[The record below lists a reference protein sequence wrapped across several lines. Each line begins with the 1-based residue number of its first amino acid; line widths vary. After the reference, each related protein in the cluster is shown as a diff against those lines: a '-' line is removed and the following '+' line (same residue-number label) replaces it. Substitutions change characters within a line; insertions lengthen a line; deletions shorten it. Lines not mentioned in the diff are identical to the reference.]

1 MKVLLSWLREFAPFE
16 GDPVALADDM
26 SDLGMAVESIDH
38 VGQGLDGIVV
48 ARVVDL
54 RPHPNADK
62 IQLVDVDRGDGEVL
76 QVCCGAFNMAVG
88 DLVPLATLGTTM
100 PNGLVIEKRKLRGEW
115 SNGML
120 CSAAELGFGSDHS
133 GIQILESSVELGAD
147 LKSALGIEAD
157 VLYDLEVN
165 PNRPD
170 AMSIAGV
177 ARDLAARRKLPFELP
192 APAISEGG
200 GLVDELASVEI
211 VDADLCGRF
220 VVRVLRGIG
229 LRPSS
234 DRIANRLLAL
244 GMRPINNVVD
254 ISNYVMLELGQPNH
268 TFDLAKVPN
277 GALRVRWAREGEV
290 ITTLDGV
297 ARTMTAGDGVVAD
310 GSDTAISIAGVM
322 GGVSTEIDA
331 STTDVLLEMAWWQ
344 PMAIARSAKRL
355 GLRSEAS
362 ARFERG
368 TDPAIIELAGQRFA
382 ELLLAEQGE
391 LVTGVID
398 AGGDLPD
405 PAVVEVR
412 PTRVNGL
419 LGTDLTSD
427 QIVGYLEPIGFTVD
441 GDGGSGSV
449 RVAVPSFRPDTSTE
463 TDIIEEIA
471 RHHGYGAIRRTFPSI
486 TRAGGLSP
494 RQSERRLLRQV
505 LVGLGIDE
513 ALPMPFLE
521 PGELAP
527 TGDRPPMVIITNPLA
542 AEESALRA
550 SLQPGLLKVLSYNA
564 SHRNVGVRLF
574 EIGRVFHAS
583 SDQVLPR
590 EPEHLAVVLSGADP
604 RDAVGVWRVLVDAL
618 AIDDATIRQATV
630 PGLHPSRAAEVLV
643 GGSIVG
649 SVGEID
655 PDVTTALGLPERVAW
670 LEIDLDHLLALPHG
684 RRSYRP
690 VSRYPSSDL
699 DLAFEVGEDVPAAT
713 VEATIRDA
721 AGELLVALD
730 LFDVFRGS
738 TLPEGTRSL
747 AYRLRLQASD
757 RTLTDDEVASVR
769 QQVIIAVERDTAS
782 RLRG

>member
-16 GDPVALADDM
+16 GDPGDLADDM

-48 ARVVDL
+48 AKVVDL

-76 QVCCGAFNMAVG
+76 QVCCGAFNMAIG

-100 PNGLVIEKRKLRGEW
+100 PNGLLIEKRKLRGEW

-133 GIQILESSVELGAD
+133 GIQILESSTELGAD
-147 LKSALGIEAD
+147 LKAALGIEAD
-157 VLYDLEVN
+157 ILYDLEVN

-170 AMSIAGV
+170 AMSVAGV
-177 ARDLAARRKLPFELP
+177 ARDLAARRGLPFEVP
-192 APAISEGG
+192 EPQVTEGDG
-200 GLVDELASVEI
+200 FVGDLASVEI

-220 VVRVLRGIG
+220 VARVMHGVE

-234 DRIANRLLAL
+234 SRIANRLLAL
-244 GMRPINNVVD
+244 GMRPINNIVD

-277 GALRVRWAREGEV
+277 GALRVRWARDGEV

-297 ARTMTAGDGVVAD
+297 ERALAAGDGVVAD

-322 GGVSTEIDA
+322 GGASTEIDGG
-331 STTDVLLEMAWWQ
+331 TTDVLLEMAWWQ

-368 TDPAIIELAGQRFA
+368 TDPAVIELAGRRFA

-391 LVTGVID
+391 LV
-398 AGGDLPD
+398 AGLVEARGDLPD
-405 PAVVEVR
+405 PPVVEVR

-419 LGTDLTSD
+419 LGTDLTND
-427 QIVGYLEPIGFTVD
+427 QIVGYLDPIGFAAKRD
-441 GDGGSGSV
+441 EGSGGL
-449 RVAVPSFRPDTSTE
+449 RVTVPTFRPDTVTE
-463 TDIIEEIA
+463 TDIIEEVA
-471 RHHGYGAIRRTFPSI
+471 RHHGYGAIPRTFPSI

-494 RQSERRLLRQV
+494 RQADRRLLRQV

-527 TGDRPPMVIITNPLA
+527 LDDQPPMVTITNPLA

-550 SLQPGLLKVLSYNA
+550 SLQPGLLKVLGYNA
-564 SHRNVGVRLF
+564 SHRNLGVRLF
-574 EIGRVFHAS
+574 EVGRVFRAS

-604 RDAVGVWRVLVDAL
+604 REAVGVWEVLVDAL
-618 AIDDATIRQATV
+618 AIDDASIRQTSV
-630 PGLHPSRAAEVLV
+630 PGLHPSRSAEVRV
-643 GGSIVG
+643 GDSVIG

-655 PDVTTALGLPERVAW
+655 PDVTTQLGLPERVAW
-670 LEIDLDHLLALPHG
+670 LDLDLDHLLALPHG
-684 RRSYRP
+684 RRTYRP

-699 DLAFEVGEDVPAAT
+699 DLAFEVADEVPAAR

-730 LFDVFRGS
+730 LFDVFRGPA
-738 TLPEGTRSL
+738 LPEGTRSL

-769 QQVIIAVERDTAS
+769 QRVVATVEQDTAA
-782 RLRG
+782 RLRS